1 MTLPTVSLKPRRAQ
15 PILNR
20 HPWVFE
26 GAIGQVSGD
35 PAPGAEVLVQS
46 KDAQPIGR
54 GLFNPNSNIRVRM
67 FSWDKDE
74 PINEA
79 LFAARINEA
88 ATLRESIVD
97 PKTTSACRV
106 FFSESDGLS
115 GLIVDRYG
123 DWLLVQLTSLA
134 LAERREVLFDLL
146 EKRFAPRGIWLRTE
160 KGIREAEGLEIA
172 DGLVRGEEP
181 PRPISIFEN
190 GLTFQVDV
198 TQGQKTGG
206 FLDQREN
213 HFAVSKLVR
222 GHRIL
227 DMFCYAGGFG
237 ITAVALGEAAS
248 IVGVDSSEPALELA
262 RINAELNGV
271 ADRTE
276 FLKAD
281 AFKYL
286 EEANARGEMFD
297 TVILD
302 PPKMTRRRSG
312 LAGAMRGYRSLNE
325 LSVTLLRPG
334 GLLVT
339 CSCSGLISQS
349 DMESM
354 LATVSTSTNRRIQIL
369 ESRGQAADHP
379 VSPNCPENA
388 YLKCFVCRVT

>member
-1 MTLPTVSLKPRRAQ
+1 MTLPVVSLKPRRAQ

-46 KDAQPIGR
+46 KDGHAIGR
-54 GLFNPNSNIRVRM
+54 GLFNPASNIRVRM
-67 FSWDKDE
+67 YSWGGDE
-74 PINEA
+74 PINTA
-79 LFAARINEA
+79 LFAARIDEA
-88 ATLRESIVD
+88 AALRESIID
-97 PKTTSACRV
+97 PRTTTASRV

-115 GLIVDRYG
+115 GLIVDRY
-123 DWLLVQLTSLA
+123 DNWLLVQLTSFA
-134 LAERREVLFDLL
+134 LAERRETLFDLL
-146 EKRFAPRGIWLRTE
+146 EKRFQPRGIWLRTE
-160 KGIREAEGLEIA
+160 KGMRESEGLEIT
-172 DGLVRGEEP
+172 DGLVRGVEP
-181 PRPISIFEN
+181 PRPISILEN
-190 GLTFQVDV
+190 GLSFQVDV

-213 HFAVSKLVR
+213 HLAVSKLVR
-222 GHRIL
+222 GHRVL
-227 DMFCYAGGFG
+227 DVFCYAGGFSV
-237 ITAVALGEAAS
+237 TAAALGEVAS
-248 IVGVDSSEPALELA
+248 VVGIDSSEPALELA
-262 RINAELNGV
+262 RVNAEINGV

-281 AFKYL
+281 AFRFL
-286 EEANARGEMFD
+286 EESAAKGEMFD

-325 LSVTLLRPG
+325 LAARRLRPG

-339 CSCSGLISQS
+339 CSCSGLISRE
-349 DMESM
+349 DFESM
-354 LATVSTSTNRRIQIL
+354 LSAVSTSIDRRIQIL
-369 ESRGQAADHP
+369 ETRGQGADHP

-388 YLKCFVCRVT
+388 YLKCYACRVV